1 MMNGFLPPID
11 PITDDSYNAAMAT
24 DVLMAQGGNGRI
36 RQRTIAC
43 MVAVMLF
50 CWLAACGSTKK
61 TLSAQAQVA
70 GRVDTVIAQLQTELG
85 RCNRR
90 GITALLAPPLENDE
104 TFSRR
109 LAELCDQA
117 TAIRPVFVVERMWL
131 KNAETVR
138 ADIQWTLRADLA
150 SPNGVDSPTGNR
162 QPGGATMVIGT
173 AHFTLVGKESPR
185 VTAIDGDNPFAP
197 QFDQALVP

>member
-1 MMNGFLPPID
+1 M
-11 PITDDSYNAAMAT
+11 AADGLKAES
-24 DVLMAQGGNGRI
+24 GNSRLS
-36 RQRTIAC
+36 RQSIAC

-50 CWLAACGSTKK
+50 CWLAACGSAKK
-61 TLSAQAQVA
+61 PLSAQAQVA

-90 GITALLAPPLENDE
+90 GITSLLAPPLENDE
-104 TFSRR
+104 AFSRR

-138 ADIQWTLRADLA
+138 ADVQWTLRADLA
-150 SPNGVDSPTGNR
+150 SPNGVDSPTGSH

-185 VTAIDGDNPFAP
+185 LTAVDGDNPFAP
-197 QFDQALVP
+197 QFDQALIP